1 MEQGSSP
8 NALLQSTLFSAEGG
22 LSSLAK
28 PRDASESLSE
38 QPRVTS
44 PDSLAKASH
53 AADADIGGG
62 VGHPLVCPA
71 RGPATGQAWITLS
84 LGRQQVI
91 GNRDPSTTLATKTP
105 LSCTRVGECGR
116 LPAVSFL
123 PQRWRG
129 FFFSPPLESGLAP
142 GLARGDRTEPA

>member
-8 NALLQSTLFSAEGG
+8 NTLLQSTLFSAEGG

-44 PDSLAKASH
+44 PDSLAKASR

-62 VGHPLVCPA
+62 VGHPLVRPA
-71 RGPATGQAWITLS
+71 RGSATGQAWITLS

-91 GNRDPSTTLATKTP
+91 GNCDPSTTLATKTP
-105 LSCTRVGECGR
+105 LSCTCAGSVAGSLLSHFSRKDGGV
-116 LPAVSFL
+116 
-123 PQRWRG
+123 
-129 FFFSPPLESGLAP
+129 FFSPPLESGLAP
-142 GLARGDRTEPA
+142 GLARGYRREPA